1 MTLNTSVVISFLF
14 SEGIIVATVRNRN
27 EEKSSHFLS
36 YFFRIQFHN
45 TKYKKIGSRIFFE
58 KMKLS
63 RDHHPYLACVSAFV
77 RKPFE
82 RRSWSSISFC
92 FISKYREPI
101 WCFLLCSFVGFPLVE
116 TGLTEKVQIN
126 MSNTKMIIRFLQKHN
141 RTQQR
146 G

>member
-1 MTLNTSVVISFLF
+1 MLGKIIFQHDLKKIFPNTYGNFTNFTASSTCGKYIHTSVVINNREKNSKTTFNSEMTLNTSVVISFLF

-82 RRSWSSISFC
+82 RRS
-92 FISKYREPI
+92 
-101 WCFLLCSFVGFPLVE
+101 
-116 TGLTEKVQIN
+116 
-126 MSNTKMIIRFLQKHN
+126 
-141 RTQQR
+141 
-146 G
+146 